1 MSKKKNDKPEL
12 SKDELIEFLASATP
26 QEVAELISNRGKPRK
41 LYNPF
46 YTFRNKDDES
56 IKSNGG

>member
-1 MSKKKNDKPEL
+1 MSKKKTDKPEL

-56 IKSNGG
+56 I